1 MVTKKEKFHPL
12 RSWGPLF
19 VQSFN
24 DWLADRALR
33 FSAAL
38 AYYSIFAMAPL
49 VIIAIAVAGLVFG
62 EEAAR
67 GQVYQQIEWLL
78 GPTGAS
84 EIQKLIQASA
94 DTQKSILA
102 TIVGVIT
109 LLIGA
114 SGVFGQLKDALNS
127 IWGVM
132 LKPGGGIM
140 LSVKE
145 YLLNFSMVVGVGFLL
160 IISLLLSAILQAIN
174 NFMTGYLPIPSFVAP
189 LTALVSLAV
198 LILLFALI
206 FKVLPDVKIGWEDV
220 WIGATVTALLFS
232 VGKYLI
238 SLYLGR
244 SSIASSF
251 GAAGALIL
259 VLVWVYYSTTI
270 FLLGAEFTK
279 VYASR
284 FGSGINPS
292 RNACFVSERMRSD
305 QGLATEE
312 SKSIKAEAERDAKAD
327 HTAGRDPG
335 GET

>member
-1 MVTKKEKFHPL
+1 MTPKKEKFHPV
-12 RSWGPLF
+12 RSWVPLF

-24 DWLADRALR
+24 DWLTDRALR

-49 VIIAIAVAGLVFG
+49 VIIAIAVAGLAFG
-62 EEAAR
+62 EKAAR

-78 GPTGAS
+78 GPKGAT
-84 EIQKLIQASA
+84 EIQTLIQASS
-94 DTQKSILA
+94 DTQKSLLA
-102 TIVGVIT
+102 TIVGVVT

-132 LKPGGGIM
+132 LKPGGIM
-140 LSVKE
+140 IRIKE
-145 YLLNFSMVVGVGFLL
+145 YLLNFSMVLVVGFLL
-160 IISLLLSAILQAIN
+160 IISLLLSAVLQAVN

-189 LTALVSLAV
+189 LTAAVSFFILV
-198 LILLFALI
+198 LLFALI
-206 FKVLPDVKIGWEDV
+206 FKVLPDVEIGWKDV
-220 WIGATVTALLFS
+220 WIGAAMTALLFT

-238 SLYLGR
+238 SLYLGT

-259 VLVWVYYSTTI
+259 ILVWVYYSTTI
-270 FLLGAEFTK
+270 FLFGAEFTK

-284 FGSGINPS
+284 YGSGIHPS
-292 RNACFVSERMRSD
+292 RNACFVSESMRSE

-312 SKSIKAEAERDAKAD
+312 TKAIKAE
-327 HTAGRDPG
+327 T
-335 GET
+335 

>member
-1 MVTKKEKFHPL
+1 MTPKKEKFHPV

-19 VQSFN
+19 VQSFK
-24 DWLADRALR
+24 DWMADRALR

-49 VIIAIAVAGLVFG
+49 VIIAIAVAGLAFG

-78 GPTGAS
+78 GPKGAA
-84 EIQKLIQASA
+84 EIQSLIQASS
-94 DTQKSILA
+94 DTQKSLLA
-102 TIVGVIT
+102 TIFGVVT

-132 LKPGGGIM
+132 LKPGGIM
-140 LSVKE
+140 ASLKE
-145 YLLNFSMVVGVGFLL
+145 YLLNFSMVLGVGFLL
-160 IISLLLSAILQAIN
+160 IISLLLSAVLQAVN
-174 NFMTGYLPIPSFVAP
+174 TFMTGYFPIPSFVAP
-189 LTALVSLAV
+189 LTAAVSFFVLV
-198 LILLFALI
+198 LLFALI
-206 FKVLPDVKIGWEDV
+206 YKVLPDVKIGWKDV
-220 WIGATVTALLFS
+220 WIGAGVTAILFTA
-232 VGKYLI
+232 GKYLI
-238 SLYLGR
+238 SLYLGT
-244 SSIASSF
+244 SSVASSF

-259 VLVWVYYSTTI
+259 ILVWVYYSTTI

-284 FGSGINPS
+284 YGSGIRPT
-292 RNACFVSERMRSD
+292 RNACFVSEAMRAD

-312 SKSIKAEAERDAKAD
+312 NKASDA
-327 HTAGRDPG
+327 TA
-335 GET
+335 

>member
-1 MVTKKEKFHPL
+1 MPPKKEKFHLL

-19 VQSFN
+19 LQSFN
-24 DWLADRALR
+24 DWMEDRALR

-67 GQVYQQIEWLL
+67 GQIYQQIEWLL
-78 GPTGAS
+78 GPTGAT
-84 EIQKLIQASA
+84 EIQSLIQASS
-94 DTQKSILA
+94 DTSKSLFA
-102 TIVGVIT
+102 TIVGIFT

-127 IWGVM
+127 IWGVR
-132 LKPGGGIM
+132 LKPGSGIM
-140 LSVKE
+140 GSLKE
-145 YLLNFSMVVGVGFLL
+145 YLLNFSMVLGVGFLL
-160 IISLLLSAILQAIN
+160 IISLLLSAVLQAVN
-174 NFMTGYLPIPSFVAP
+174 TFMTGYLPIPSFVAP
-189 LTALVSLAV
+189 LTGLVSFV
-198 LILLFALI
+198 IVVVLFALI
-206 FKVLPDVKIGWEDV
+206 FKVLPDVNIHWEDV
-220 WIGATVTALLFS
+220 WIGAIVTSVLFG

-238 SLYLGR
+238 GLYLGK
-244 SSIASSF
+244 SGTTSSF

-284 FGSGINPS
+284 YGSGIHPA
-292 RNACFVSERMRSD
+292 RNACFVSESMRLE
-305 QGLATEE
+305 QGLAKPTTDEG
-312 SKSIKAEAERDAKAD
+312 KA
-327 HTAGRDPG
+327 AG
-335 GET
+335 

>member
-1 MVTKKEKFHPL
+1 MAPTKGKFHPVW
-12 RSWGPLF
+12 SWGPLF
-19 VQSFN
+19 VESFN

-49 VIIAIAVAGLVFG
+49 VIIAIAVAGLAFG

-67 GQVYQQIEWLL
+67 GEVYQQIEWLL
-78 GPTGAS
+78 GPKGAI
-84 EIQKLIQASA
+84 EIQTLIQASN
-94 DTQKSILA
+94 DTHKSLLA
-102 TIVGVIT
+102 TVVGVVT

-132 LKPGGGIM
+132 LKPGGIVT
-140 LSVKE
+140 SIKE
-145 YLLNFSMVVGVGFLL
+145 HLLNFSMVLGVGFLL
-160 IISLLLSAILQAIN
+160 IISLLLSAVLQALNSFI
-174 NFMTGYLPIPSFVAP
+174 TGYLPIPSFVAP
-189 LTALVSLAV
+189 LTAVISF
-198 LILLFALI
+198 LIVVLLFALI
-206 FKVLPDVKIGWEDV
+206 FKVLPDVEIGWQDV
-220 WIGATVTALLFS
+220 WIGASVTALLFT

-238 SLYLGR
+238 GLYLGT

-259 VLVWVYYSTTI
+259 ILVWVYYSATI

-284 FGSGINPS
+284 YGSGIHPS
-292 RNACFVSERMRSD
+292 RNACFVSESMRSE

-312 SKSIKAEAERDAKAD
+312 SKAIKAE
-327 HTAGRDPG
+327 T
-335 GET
+335 